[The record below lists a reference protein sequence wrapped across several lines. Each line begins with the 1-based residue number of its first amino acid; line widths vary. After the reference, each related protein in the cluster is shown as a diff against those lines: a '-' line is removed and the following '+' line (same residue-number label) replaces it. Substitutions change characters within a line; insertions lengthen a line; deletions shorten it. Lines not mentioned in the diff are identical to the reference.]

1 MVEKLTS
8 LNQITAKAADD
19 AKEQFSKFVDEVIPR
34 HQEKFQSFSMFQERL
49 DTFFTEF
56 LSEKGFESLKL
67 IFIIIFCL
75 SHGQLS
81 IERGFKSNKEFSA
94 ENQSENSLKSLR
106 IIHDHMLAKDVK
118 AHNINVTRDMIKSVA
133 AARAQY
139 VEFLNE
145 NKKAK
150 KESEKD
156 LKRKVISCEIEEV
169 RKKKL
174 RVQSSIDE
182 LIKDADELALKAQ
195 ETNSFQALGR
205 SNDLRRLAKSKKED
219 IEECNRIEQS
229 LLLRKD
235 SII

>member
-1 MVEKLTS
+1 
-8 LNQITAKAADD
+8 
-19 AKEQFSKFVDEVIPR
+19 
-34 HQEKFQSFSMFQERL
+34 MFQERL

-67 IFIIIFCL
+67 IFFIIFCL

-81 IERGFKSNKEFSA
+81 KERGFKSNKEFSA

-118 AHNINVTRDMIKSVA
+118 AHNINVNRDIKSVA
-133 AARAQY
+133 TPRARY

-219 IEECNRIEQS
+219 TEECNRIEQS

>member
-1 MVEKLTS
+1 
-8 LNQITAKAADD
+8 
-19 AKEQFSKFVDEVIPR
+19 
-34 HQEKFQSFSMFQERL
+34 
-49 DTFFTEF
+49 
-56 LSEKGFESLKL
+56 
-67 IFIIIFCL
+67 
-75 SHGQLS
+75 
-81 IERGFKSNKEFSA
+81 
-94 ENQSENSLKSLR
+94 
-106 IIHDHMLAKDVK
+106 MLVKDVK
-118 AHNINVTRDMIKSVA
+118 AHNLNVTRDMIKSVA
-133 AARAQY
+133 TARAQY
-139 VEFLNE
+139 VKFLNE

-150 KESEKD
+150 NESEKY
-156 LKRKVISCEIEEV
+156 LKHKFISCEIEEV